1 MPLSVMFFAWA
12 FCTVNGYLQ
21 VRYLTFLYVY
31 PDEWLYDPRFIVGV
45 AIFLF
50 GWCLNYDA
58 GWCRPRHH
66 LRRRRRRR
74 ERRAQRPVDES
85 RRGHA
90 YCHAATNTAD
100 DRLRNLR
107 KPGETGY
114 KIPYGGLFEY
124 VSGANFCG
132 EIIEWTGFAIAGWSI
147 PSVTFAIFTFLNT
160 APRGAAHHKWYLSK
174 FDDYPKNRKAVI
186 PFIW

>member
-1 MPLSVMFFAWA
+1 MLVSGMHPPPNPTLPNASRQPMPLSVMFFAWA

-58 GWCRPRHH
+58 
-66 LRRRRRRR
+66 
-74 ERRAQRPVDES
+74 
-85 RRGHA
+85 
-90 YCHAATNTAD
+90 D

-147 PSVTFAIFTFLNT
+147 PSITFAIFTFLNT